1 MDTRFSDMSFREV
14 LIGSLQNLTGRSFRE
29 SQKRVPVKTGYLKS
43 SGSVSYGATTSSS
56 SKKGDVVGSI
66 NYSAPYAAAVN
77 RTNTATSGKKW
88 MGTRKKQMAV
98 KRHKRTYPSG
108 KTVTVRSHKK
118 NVGPRAAGRGNGFL
132 TLSMR
137 SELRTFVDTEFPS
150 KKIQVKELGL

>member
-1 MDTRFSDMSFREV
+1 MSFREV
-14 LIGSLQNLTGRSFRE
+14 LIGSLQNLTGRIFRE
-29 SQKRVPVKTGYLKS
+29 SQKRVPVKTGNLKS
-43 SGSVSYGATTSSS
+43 SGSISYGSGNKLTSS
-56 SKKGDVVGSI
+56 GLVVGSI

-118 NVGPRAAGRGNGFL
+118 NVGPRAEGRGNGFL

-137 SELRTFVDTEFPS
+137 SELRTFIDMEFPG
-150 KKIQVKELGL
+150 KAIQVKELGL